1 MSLEPSRSEQV
12 QIPQRPLAPTGGPAD
27 VPPPQARRNWLSGRG
42 EGKLAG
48 WRAFGGAGE
57 GALVPQARLS
67 GPTPWVIA
75 IMVTITVIAAATGLA
90 LRNIANA
97 AALDLAGGVSVQII
111 EAQPPI
117 RTAQAQAAQKALL
130 AVPGVV
136 SARVVPQE
144 ELDQLLVP
152 WLGSGLGSGPGGGA
166 SEADMVPVPAMIDV
180 RVDGAA
186 DAARIDH
193 LRAALRKVAPGAR
206 VDAQSHWLAPVFE
219 AMDSL
224 RWLAVSMIGLLA
236 LAMAAA
242 VLLSARSALGTHRQT
257 IEIVHNLGGTD
268 AQIARIFQRSM
279 GMDAALG
286 SLVGLV
292 LGQVAVI
299 VLGARFAG
307 LGAGL
312 LAGGVLGLLDWLVV
326 ALVPV
331 MAVVLAMLTARL
343 SVLIAL
349 RKML

>member
-1 MSLEPSRSEQV
+1 MTDMDGRDSV
-12 QIPQRPLAPTGGPAD
+12 QIPHRPISAADGPPDAAN
-27 VPPPQARRNWLSGRG
+27 PHGAARDFGRG

-48 WRAFGGAGE
+48 WRAFGSGGE
-57 GALVPQARLS
+57 GVLVPQARLS

-97 AALDLAGGVSVQII
+97 AATDLAGGVTVQII
-111 EAQPPI
+111 EAQAPI
-117 RTAQAQAAQKALL
+117 RNAQAQAAQKALL
-130 AVPGVV
+130 AVPGVI
-136 SARVVPQE
+136 SARTVPQE

-152 WLGSGLGSGPGGGA
+152 WLGAGMSDG
-166 SEADMVPVPAMIDV
+166 DMVPVPAMIDV
-180 RVDGAA
+180 RLEGGVDGG
-186 DAARIDH
+186 RID
-193 LRAALRKVAPGAR
+193 ALRRAVAKVAPGAR
-206 VDAQSHWLAPVFE
+206 VDAQSHWLAPVFD

-236 LAMAAA
+236 LALAAA

-292 LGQVAVI
+292 LGQIAVV

-312 LAGGVLGLLDWLVV
+312 LAGGVLRPLDWAVV

-331 MAVVLAMLTARL
+331 VAVGLAMLTARL

>member
-1 MSLEPSRSEQV
+1 MRLDDQGGDQV
-12 QIPQRPLAPTGGPAD
+12 QIPQRPLAPTGGPPDAA
-27 VPPPQARRNWLSGRG
+27 PQDLARG
-42 EGKLAG
+42 EGRLAG
-48 WRAFGGAGE
+48 WHAFGSGGE
-57 GALVPQARLS
+57 GVLVPQARLS

-97 AALDLAGGVSVQII
+97 AALDLSGGVSVQII

-117 RTAQAQAAQKALL
+117 RAAQAQAAQKALL

-136 SARVVPQE
+136 SARVVPQA

-152 WLGSGLGSGPGGGA
+152 WLGMGTGSGD
-166 SEADMVPVPAMIDV
+166 ADLVPVPAMIDV
-180 RVDGAA
+180 ALDGAA
-186 DAARIDH
+186 DAGQVEH
-193 LRAALRKVAPGAR
+193 LRKALRKVAPGAR

-224 RWLAVSMIGLLA
+224 RWLALSMIGLLA
-236 LAMAAA
+236 LALAAA

-286 SLVGLV
+286 SLVGLI
-292 LGQVAVI
+292 LGQIAVI

-312 LAGGVLGLLDWLVV
+312 LTGGALGLLDWAVV

-331 MAVVLAMLTARL
+331 AAVVLAMVTARL
-343 SVLIAL
+343 SVLAAL

>member
-1 MSLEPSRSEQV
+1 MSLDINSGEQV
-12 QIPQRPLAPTGGPAD
+12 QIPHRPMAPTGGPPDAAPKD
-27 VPPPQARRNWLSGRG
+27 FG

-48 WRAFGGAGE
+48 WRAFGGKGE
-57 GALVPQARLS
+57 GVLVPQARLS

-111 EAQPPI
+111 EAQAPI
-117 RTAQAQAAQKALL
+117 RTAQAQAAQKALM
-130 AVPGVV
+130 AVPGVI
-136 SARVVPQE
+136 SARMVPQE

-152 WLGSGLGSGPGGGA
+152 WLGSGMSD
-166 SEADMVPVPAMIDV
+166 ADMVPVPAMIDV
-180 RVDGAA
+180 RLTGAA
-186 DAARIDH
+186 DGGRLAA
-193 LRAALRKVAPGAR
+193 LRAALRHAAPGAR

-236 LAMAAA
+236 LALAAA

-279 GMDAALG
+279 GMDATLG

-292 LGQVAVI
+292 LGQIAVFA
-299 VLGARFAG
+299 LGARFAG

-312 LAGGVLGLLDWLVV
+312 LGGGALGLLDWAVV
-326 ALVPV
+326 ALVPLA
-331 MAVVLAMLTARL
+331 AVGLAMLTARL

>member
-1 MSLEPSRSEQV
+1 MNLPGMNLDDEQV
-12 QIPQRPLAPTGGPAD
+12 QIPHRPLSPTGGPAD
-27 VPPPQARRNWLSGRG
+27 PAPAAPRRGWFSGRAALSGSG

-48 WRAFGGAGE
+48 WRAFGSGGE
-57 GALVPQARLS
+57 GVLVPQARLS

-111 EAQPPI
+111 EAQAPI
-117 RTAQAQAAQKALL
+117 RAAQAQAAQKALL
-130 AVPGVV
+130 AAPGVI
-136 SARVVPQE
+136 SARVVPQA

-152 WLGSGLGSGPGGGA
+152 WLGAGMSDG
-166 SEADMVPVPAMIDV
+166 DMVPVPAMIDV
-180 RVDGAA
+180 RIDGAA
-186 DAARIDH
+186 NGARIAA
-193 LRAALRKVAPGAR
+193 LRAALGRVAPGAR
-206 VDAQSHWLAPVFE
+206 VDAQSHWLTPVFE

-224 RWLAVSMIGLLA
+224 RWLALSMIGLLA
-236 LAMAAA
+236 LALTAA

-279 GMDAALG
+279 GMDATLG
-286 SLVGLV
+286 SLVGMV
-292 LGQVAVI
+292 LGQIAVM

-312 LAGGVLGLLDWLVV
+312 LAGGVLRPLDWAVV

-331 MAVVLAMLTARL
+331 AAVVLAMLTARL

-349 RKML
+349 RRML

>member
-1 MSLEPSRSEQV
+1 MSGEDQI
-12 QIPQRPLAPTGGPAD
+12 QIPRRPLAATGGPPDA
-27 VPPPQARRNWLSGRG
+27 PGRAAG
-42 EGKLAG
+42 RTEGRLGG
-48 WRAFGGAGE
+48 WRAFGSSGE
-57 GALVPQARLS
+57 GVLVPQARLS

-111 EAQPPI
+111 EAQAPV
-117 RTAQAQAAQKALL
+117 RAAQAQAAQKALL
-130 AVPGVV
+130 SVPGVV
-136 SARVVPQE
+136 SARIVPQE

-152 WLGSGLGSGPGGGA
+152 WLGAGMSD
-166 SEADMVPVPAMIDV
+166 ADMVPVPAMIDV
-180 RVDGAA
+180 RLEGAA
-186 DAARIDH
+186 DGQRVNA
-193 LRAALRKVAPGAR
+193 LRAALRAVAPGAR

-236 LAMAAA
+236 LALAAA

-286 SLVGLV
+286 SLVGFV
-292 LGQVAVI
+292 LGQVAVLA
-299 VLGARFAG
+299 LGARFAG

-312 LAGGVLGLLDWLVV
+312 LAGGVLGVLDWAVV
-326 ALVPV
+326 ALVPLA
-331 MAVVLAMLTARL
+331 AVALAMLTARL
-343 SVLIAL
+343 SVLFAL